1 MYSNQM
7 RHICKVPWWEQ
18 LHSVQLTGRD
28 GVWGVECS
36 WQYYEDGS
44 WEQKPETERL
54 DGKALS
60 PC

>member
-7 RHICKVPWWEQ
+7 RHICKVPVVEQ
-18 LHSVQLTGRD
+18 LRSVQHIGRD
-28 GVWGVECS
+28 TMWGGWS
-36 WQYYEDGS
+36 KLDEDS
-44 WEQKPETERL
+44 SCERKPETERL